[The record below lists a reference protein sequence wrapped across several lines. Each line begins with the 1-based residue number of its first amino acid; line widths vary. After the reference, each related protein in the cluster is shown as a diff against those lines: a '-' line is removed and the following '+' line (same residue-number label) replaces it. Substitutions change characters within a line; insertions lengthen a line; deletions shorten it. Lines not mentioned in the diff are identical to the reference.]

1 MMIEKKEHPNFYGM
15 FSQNLPISGTFTA
28 VLKITLL
35 QCDVIRVRAPP
46 EASRISLMYVEIYSS
61 TQKTSRCCLKING

>member
-1 MMIEKKEHPNFYGM
+1 MMKGKRNTNFYGM
-15 FSQNLPISGTFTA
+15 FSQNLPISGTFTT

-35 QCDVIRVRAPP
+35 QCNVIRVRAPP

-61 TQKTSRCCLKING
+61 TQKTSADVA